1 MLTTIITRG
10 WRAGRYLL
18 IRFVFGFATIVAVP
32 FGLLL
37 GWAVPGITAGLV
49 RFANAERVAATKYLG
64 LPEQPPLQEVARRKP
79 FDVSALVKDPS
90 FRRSLWLLPMSLLTI
105 IGLFVA
111 LYSLLA
117 VPSALLGMVLWKLD
131 PGQFTLAGLGVYSWG
146 DAFTL
151 GPIQMLTGTAFLAW
165 VTPAAA
171 TGYACALR
179 RILAPSQT
187 ELETAQLAQRVEELT
202 RSRAGAVDSH
212 GAELRRIERDLHD
225 GTQAQ
230 LVSLAMRI
238 GVAKQLMANDPE
250 KAAKLLDDARDGAEQ
265 AMTELRGVLRTMY
278 PPILQDRGLAGAV
291 SALSARSPIPVELR
305 VGELGNVPA
314 AVEAAAYFVVAES
327 LTNVSKHSAAGHVDL
342 LLERRGPELYLAIS
356 DDGIGGARIGDQ
368 PDLLGRGSGLRGMM
382 HRVEAIDGHLEL
394 TSPIGGPTTVEVILP
409 CGS

>member
-1 MLTTIITRG
+1 MLTKILTRG
-10 WRAGRYLL
+10 WPACVYLYARYLVGMVSL
-18 IRFVFGFATIVAVP
+18 AATPIGF
-32 FGLLL
+32 LLS
-37 GWAVPGITAGLV
+37 WAMPGITAGLV
-49 RFANAERVAATKYLG
+49 EFANSERDKATRYLG
-64 LPEQPPLQEVARRKP
+64 LPTEAQLPGATPRKP
-79 FDVSALVKDPS
+79 GDVATLVKDRA
-90 FRRSLWLLPMSLLTI
+90 FRRSLRILPMGLLSIAGLLIATI
-105 IGLFVA
+105 AVF
-111 LYSLLA
+111 A
-117 VPSALLGMVLWKLD
+117 VPSAVLGMFLWKAA
-131 PGQFTLAGLGVYSWG
+131 PGEFTLMGFPVDSWL
-146 DAFTL
+146 DALTL
-151 GPIQMLTGTAFLAW
+151 GPAQALVGVGVMGWGA
-165 VTPAAA
+165 PAAA
-171 TGYACALR
+171 NAYARSIR
-179 RILAPSQT
+179 RLLTPTEA
-187 ELETAQLAQRVEELT
+187 ELETAALTQRVEELT
-202 RSRAGAVDSH
+202 RTRAGAVDSH

-238 GVAKQLMANDPE
+238 GVAKQLMTDDPE

-314 AVEAAAYFVVAES
+314 SVEAAAYFVVAES

-342 LLERRGPELYLAIS
+342 LLERRGPELYLAIT